1 MKKIYTIIILTLVT
15 LTAAAQST
23 KELWVFHTNDTH
35 SRIEPLSK
43 NNPDPAIAGKAGY
56 MRRATFI
63 NEQRKKHPDMLLFDS
78 GDVCQGTPYFNL
90 FKGELEY
97 KLMDQIGYDAVT
109 IGNHEFDFGMDN
121 LARLYKLIHFPVVC
135 CNYDVTGTVLEG
147 LVKPWIVIKKKG
159 LKIGVFGVSPEL
171 DGLVQK
177 KNCEGVTFMDPSEC
191 AQKTADHLR
200 NEENCDIVICL
211 SHLGWHEMKY
221 CDVKLIA
228 ETRGIDAVI
237 GGHSHSYFNK
247 PAFYKNLDGKE
258 IPVSQ
263 MGKHGA
269 YVGWMKFTLEEEK

>member
-1 MKKIYTIIILTLVT
+1 MKKIYTIIILALIT
-15 LTAAAQST
+15 LTAGAQNT

-43 NNPDPAIAGKAGY
+43 NNPDPTIAGKAGY
-56 MRRATFI
+56 MRRATFV

-147 LVKPWIVIKKKG
+147 LVNPWIVIKRNG

-177 KNCEGVTFMDPSEC
+177 KNCEGVKFNDPSEC
-191 AQKTADHLR
+191 AQKAADYLR
-200 NEENCDIVICL
+200 NEENCDVVICL

-237 GGHSHSYFNK
+237 GGHSHSYFDA

-269 YVGWMKFTLEEEK
+269 YVGWMKITLEEEK